1 MNSLMS
7 TPKLVKCGVPQ
18 ETILGPF
25 LFLLYINDLPN
36 CQYFSQP
43 RMYAVDTSLP
53 FASVDLKHID
63 DCLNYD
69 LNRVYTWLSANKL
82 TLNLTKTKFMLVAS
96 RQKLSTF
103 PEIPSFRINDHPVK
117 QVSSTKSLGVHIDQN
132 INWECH
138 IQNICKKIASA
149 FGAIKRIRHLT
160 PFNILINVYDS
171 LVQPH
176 FNYCSV
182 FWGNCGSGLCENL
195 QKLQNR
201 AARILMCAN
210 YDSNID
216 ELFRAL
222 GWRKLKYQRLESA
235 AVMMYKSLHGM
246 TPEYLSSRFVFRNDV
261 TSYQLRNTEN
271 KLALPQSRTNY
282 LKKSF
287 SYSGAG
293 LWNSLSSDLR
303 AATSLHDFKFNLRHR
318 SFE

>member
-1 MNSLMS
+1 MW
-7 TPKLVKCGVPQ
+7 CPQ
-18 ETILGPF
+18 GTILGPL
-25 LFLLYINDLPN
+25 LFLLYINDLPE
-36 CQYFSQP
+36 CLYFSQP
-43 RMYAVDTSLP
+43 RMYADDTSLT

-82 TLNLTKTKFMLVAS
+82 TLNLTKTEFMLVAS

-103 PEIPSFRINDHPVK
+103 PEIPSFSINDHPVK

-132 INWECH
+132 MNWECH

-149 FGAIKRIRHLT
+149 LGAIKRIRHLI
-160 PFNILINVYDS
+160 PFNTLMNVYGS
-171 LVQPH
+171 LVQPY

-182 FWGNCGSGLCENL
+182 VWGNPAVVSLKSFD
-195 QKLQNR
+195 QKLQNS
-201 AARILMCAN
+201 AARILVCAN
-210 YDSNID
+210 YDSDID

-222 GWRKLKYQRLESA
+222 CWRKLKYQRFESA

-246 TPEYLSSRFVFRNDV
+246 TPEYLSSRFVFRNDI
-261 TSYQLRNTEN
+261 TSYRLRNTEN
-271 KLALPQSRTNY
+271 KLALPQPRTNY

-287 SYSGAG
+287 SYSGAR

-303 AATSLHDFKFNLRHR
+303 AATSLHDFKLNIRLH

>member
-1 MNSLMS
+1 
-7 TPKLVKCGVPQ
+7 
-18 ETILGPF
+18 
-25 LFLLYINDLPN
+25 
-36 CQYFSQP
+36 
-43 RMYAVDTSLP
+43 MYADDTSLT
-53 FASVDLKHID
+53 FAGVDLKHID
-63 DCLNYD
+63 DYLKYD

-82 TLNLTKTKFMLVAS
+82 TLNLTKTEFMLAAS

-103 PEIPSFRINDHPVK
+103 PEIPSFSVNDHPVK

-132 INWECH
+132 MNWECH

-149 FGAIKRIRHLT
+149 LGAIKRIRHLI
-160 PFNILINVYDS
+160 PFNILIKVYYS

-176 FNYCSV
+176 FYYCGV
-182 FWGNCGSGLCENL
+182 VWGNCGNGLSEKL

-261 TSYQLRNTEN
+261 TSYRLRNTVSPSHSAVPVAAKHYRSQIIQN
-271 KLALPQSRTNY
+271 VINLTKFAAPLYLNAVRLNLVFFFPSMLPFEFPVSIYYFGYTCDVSR
-282 LKKSF
+282 S
-287 SYSGAG
+287 
-293 LWNSLSSDLR
+293 W
-303 AATSLHDFKFNLRHR
+303 
-318 SFE
+318 